1 MGFAT
6 EYQGWDVWVEKFK
19 PINNHLDK
27 YATPENPTKMFE
39 TYGEE
44 VEFVQAQDPRY
55 VWTNVQGDMSDLL
68 VAGYAYVNRLG
79 YYVTEIPWDD
89 EYDTCLLSVE
99 VECECYDENEP
110 YSYTLPNGQVMS
122 ADADPNCKKCEGNG
136 YITEYVGE

>member
-1 MGFAT
+1 MSSFAT

-27 YATPENPTKMFE
+27 YATAENPTKMFE

-68 VAGYAYVNRLG
+68 VAGYHYVNRLG
-79 YYVTEIPWDD
+79 YYVTEVAWEDD
-89 EYDTCLLSVE
+89 MDTVLLSVE
-99 VECECYDENEP
+99 IECECYDEETGDGKPDCQN
-110 YSYTLPNGQVMS
+110 
-122 ADADPNCKKCEGNG
+122 CEGYG
-136 YITEYVGE
+136 LKTEYVG